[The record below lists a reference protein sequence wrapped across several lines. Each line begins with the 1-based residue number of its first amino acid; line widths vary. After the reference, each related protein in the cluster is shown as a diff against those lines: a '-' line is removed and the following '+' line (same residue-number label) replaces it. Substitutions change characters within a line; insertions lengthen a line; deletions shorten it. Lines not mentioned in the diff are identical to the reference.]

1 MYIITILCSQIA
13 GALEIYICNQ
23 QVTKFVYNA
32 ELYSFIKEK
41 YNGKLEL

>member
-1 MYIITILCSQIA
+1 MYIIIIQCSQIA
-13 GALEIYICNQ
+13 GALEIYICNKKATQ
-23 QVTKFVYNA
+23 FVYNA